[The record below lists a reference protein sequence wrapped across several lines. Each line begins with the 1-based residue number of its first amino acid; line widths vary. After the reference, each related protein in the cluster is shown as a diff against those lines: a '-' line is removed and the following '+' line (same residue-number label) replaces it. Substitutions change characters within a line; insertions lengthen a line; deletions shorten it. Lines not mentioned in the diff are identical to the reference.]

1 MQNNEIFWAAGAIAY
16 IGWREVYPSITRFL
30 RERRLNDP
38 TLLEVRMMSTH
49 VQRAVDGAVGSFAD
63 GLAGQTETFN
73 AIARLIE
80 KSSARSEAIAE
91 AVAARVESPDIPEPV
106 KEMTANFEKLM
117 AGQIK
122 ACEAIAAEVAGLRET
137 VTAFSKAISA
147 NPELPGPEFAPPDA
161 FLKPGSVES
170 LRTESVLENI
180 LRGRTMAE
188 AQLIADAREE
198 QETAL
203 SAVDHIS

>member
-1 MQNNEIFWAAGAIAY
+1 MENNEIFWAVGVATY
-16 IGWREVYPSITRFL
+16 IGWREVVPAASKWL
-30 RERRLNDP
+30 RERKANNP
-38 TLLEVRMMSTH
+38 VLLEVRTLANISSECLEES
-49 VQRAVDGAVGSFAD
+49 RKALEAVASSVNYGISRNTA
-63 GLAGQTETFN
+63 LAE
-73 AIARLIE
+73 E
-80 KSSARSEAIAE
+80 
-91 AVAARVESPDIPEPV
+91 VAARVASPDIPESV

-137 VTAFSKAISA
+137 VTAFSKSLSA
-147 NPELPGPEFAPPDA
+147 NPELPRSEFAPPDA
-161 FLKPGSVES
+161 FMKPGSVES

-188 AQLIADAREE
+188 AQLLADEREE

-203 SAVDHIS
+203 SAVDPIS

>member
-1 MQNNEIFWAAGAIAY
+1 MENNEIFWAVGVATY
-16 IGWREVYPSITRFL
+16 IGWREVVPAASKWL
-30 RERRLNDP
+30 RERKANNP
-38 TLLEVRMMSTH
+38 VLLEVRTLANISSECLEES
-49 VQRAVDGAVGSFAD
+49 RKALEAVASSVNYGISRNTA
-63 GLAGQTETFN
+63 LAE
-73 AIARLIE
+73 E
-80 KSSARSEAIAE
+80 
-91 AVAARVESPDIPEPV
+91 VAARVASPDIPESV

-137 VTAFSKAISA
+137 VTAFSKSLSA
-147 NPELPGPEFAPPDA
+147 NPELPGSEFAPPDA
-161 FLKPGSVES
+161 FMKPGSVES

-188 AQLIADAREE
+188 AQLLADEREE

-203 SAVDHIS
+203 SAVDPIS